1 MAIDTPKSEW
11 NDTFLSA
18 IHLLQY
24 RQVKSL
30 FWSQISDCTKK
41 SKKMYLAK
49 NTQWKTFVYMFAYS
63 FSNNLF
69 KWEIGSLQY
78 LFPFMDRVIFHD
90 LWETWVP
97 TCSTYPELRIQDPAE
112 RKLKLTTELNNGRL
126 VPRLDVNCFV
136 VQVDTCGRYNTTRNS
151 NEQQTTRS
159 NKKSMWVTN
168 NQNLV
173 DLLRQ
178 TCRSKISQV
187 VTASQWKSV
196 KCRKETWQ
204 GKIHNL

>member
-1 MAIDTPKSEW
+1 
-11 NDTFLSA
+11 
-18 IHLLQY
+18 
-24 RQVKSL
+24 
-30 FWSQISDCTKK
+30 
-41 SKKMYLAK
+41 MYLAK

-187 VTASQWKSV
+187 VTASNENQWSAGK
-196 KCRKETWQ
+196 KPGKARFTICRDRMILLYIYIYTSQ
-204 GKIHNL
+204 NAMGFHVPC